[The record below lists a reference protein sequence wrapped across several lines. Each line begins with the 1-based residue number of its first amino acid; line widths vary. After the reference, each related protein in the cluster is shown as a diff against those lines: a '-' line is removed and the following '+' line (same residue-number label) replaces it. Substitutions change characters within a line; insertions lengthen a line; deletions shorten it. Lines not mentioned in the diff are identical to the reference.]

1 MTNIIAPHAAELLVN
16 SLCSLHPFQHRSK
29 CPYHYLL
36 YLFETLPNID
46 LNNKEEINKVLPWST
61 DLPSR
66 CRVPKK
72 SEVNKK

>member
-1 MTNIIAPHAAELLVN
+1 MFSNTPRGARGSAIM
-16 SLCSLHPFQHRSK
+16 CSVVETAKENGLS
-29 CPYHYLL
+29 PYHYLR

-46 LNNKEEINKVLPWST
+46 LNNKEEIDKVLQWST
-61 DLPSR
+61 DLLSR

>member
-1 MTNIIAPHAAELLVN
+1 M
-16 SLCSLHPFQHRSK
+16 
-29 CPYHYLL
+29 
-36 YLFETLPNID
+36 FETLPNID
-46 LNNKEEINKVLPWST
+46 LNNKEEIDKVWPWST

>member
-1 MTNIIAPHAAELLVN
+1 MYSVVEMEKENNL
-16 SLCSLHPFQHRSK
+16 SS
-29 CPYHYLL
+29 YYYLL

-46 LNNKEEINKVLPWST
+46 LNNKEEIDKVLQWST

-72 SEVNKK
+72 RK

>member
-1 MTNIIAPHAAELLVN
+1 MISEIAIEKVYLAQGATDLRKSIDELAAIV
-16 SLCSLHPFQHRSK
+16 
-29 CPYHYLL
+29 
-36 YLFETLPNID
+36 
-46 LNNKEEINKVLPWST
+46 KEEIDKVLPWST